1 VRVSKNKL
9 GNVKADVMFPPVYDV
24 LFAVPYNLS
33 GFHSLIVILIG
44 ITYQKIFSEFSGA

>member
-33 GFHSLIVILIG
+33 GSYNLIVILTD
-44 ITYQKIFSEFSGA
+44 ITYQEMFSGFSGA